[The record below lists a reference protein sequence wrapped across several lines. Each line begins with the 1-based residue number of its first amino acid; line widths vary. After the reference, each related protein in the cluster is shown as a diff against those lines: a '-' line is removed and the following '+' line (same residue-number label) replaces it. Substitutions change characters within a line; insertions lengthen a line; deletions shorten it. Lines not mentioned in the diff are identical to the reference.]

1 MMERD
6 EAGPVLLHVAVQLKR
21 SSTAIEHMVK
31 KCPGSVRV
39 VDNNGDLPL
48 HVAARVGANVT
59 IVQTLAKKY
68 RKSEEIKNRKGE
80 IALHLAGYG
89 GNFDVIK
96 YLVQRWD
103 FSVHQATYSGKYP
116 LHFALQGDLPLE
128 AIVFLGQLY
137 SAAIRIR
144 TVNGRLPLQYAVSR
158 EAVPDPNVV
167 KYLVRMCV
175 DSVKQK
181 DNTGNLPLH
190 LLVAHKYLGVEE
202 VQVLVDAWKDSVL
215 EPGPSGM

>member
-1 MMERD
+1 
-6 EAGPVLLHVAVQLKR
+6 
-21 SSTAIEHMVK
+21 
-31 KCPGSVRV
+31 
-39 VDNNGDLPL
+39 
-48 HVAARVGANVT
+48 VT

-103 FSVHQATYSGKYP
+103 FSVHQATYSGEYP

-167 KYLVRMCV
+167 EYLVRMCV

-215 EPGPSGM
+215 EPGPSGMCPVHIAAAHDAPLSVVYYLALQCPGAMVQWRIDGPRRDEYERTCRPRKVPRRA